1 MDDDIKKDSSSADHI
16 ESVEA
21 GNPPKKAPDL
31 DDLNSIPI
39 GWFVWV
45 VALTASI
52 AGLLFGYDTGVISA
66 VLVYIG
72 DDLDHKTLV
81 ESEKEMI
88 TSLCSAGA
96 FFGAICAG
104 LASDKVCVYLHCSV
118 YSFLSRVV
126 NSLTWNRPAGKLPF
140 TLDPP
145 CSPSAPFCKE
155 PPTALPR

>member
-1 MDDDIKKDSSSADHI
+1 MDDDIKKKDSTDHI
-16 ESVEA
+16 ESIEA
-21 GNPPKKAPDL
+21 GDPPKKIPDL

-66 VLVYIG
+66 VLVYIN
-72 DDLDHKTLV
+72 DDLDNKTLT

-104 LASDKVCVYLHCSV
+104 LASDKVCIH
-118 YSFLSRVV
+118 SFSSR
-126 NSLTWNRPAGKLPF
+126 G
-140 TLDPP
+140 
-145 CSPSAPFCKE
+145 E
-155 PPTALPR
+155 P

>member
-1 MDDDIKKDSSSADHI
+1 MDDDIKKKQDSTDHI
-16 ESVEA
+16 ESIEA
-21 GNPPKKAPDL
+21 AEPPKKISDL

-66 VLVYIG
+66 VLVYIHN
-72 DDLDHKTLV
+72 DLDNKTLA

-104 LASDKVCVYLHCSV
+104 LASDKVCIHSPVLLSV
-118 YSFLSRVV
+118 LV
-126 NSLTWNRPAGKLPF
+126 
-140 TLDPP
+140 
-145 CSPSAPFCKE
+145 
-155 PPTALPR
+155 

>member
-1 MDDDIKKDSSSADHI
+1 MYKYTVEVWGKVYSRIQQKSKDNSKIMDDIKAKNASADHI
-16 ESVEA
+16 ESIEA
-21 GNPPKKAPDL
+21 GDTKKGTPDL
-31 DDLNSIPI
+31 DELNDIPV

-45 VALTASI
+45 VAITASI

-72 DDLDHKTLV
+72 TDLDGKTLN

-104 LASDKVCVYLHCSV
+104 LAADKVC
-118 YSFLSRVV
+118 
-126 NSLTWNRPAGKLPF
+126 LTLWYH
-140 TLDPP
+140 
-145 CSPSAPFCKE
+145 SE
-155 PPTALPR
+155 